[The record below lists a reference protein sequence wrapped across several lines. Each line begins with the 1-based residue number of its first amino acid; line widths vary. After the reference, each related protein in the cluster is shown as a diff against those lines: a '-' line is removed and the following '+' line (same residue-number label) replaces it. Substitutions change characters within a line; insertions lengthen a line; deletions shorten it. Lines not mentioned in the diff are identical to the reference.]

1 MSTVKI
7 NPTST
12 PTPTPTPTPTSTE
25 TILDTTGKIGKI
37 YGYMGFSCSICI
49 VFCLCIGGCIAL
61 FTTDPIKNYVKINAI
76 VIKSDCFVSS
86 NNNRNNTLTYTCNL
100 KCEYAVNNISYNT
113 PITVSS
119 PTPYAVDSHLDILY
133 DPNDPSIIVEV
144 PSVPKQTLGIILI
157 VCGFILLLIALGYL
171 YLTLKSSTF
180 NKIQGIGGIANMI

>member
-12 PTPTPTPTPTSTE
+12 STPTSTE

-49 VFCLCIGGCIAL
+49 VFCLCIGGCIAV
-61 FTTDPIKNYVKINAI
+61 FASDPLKKYVKINALI
-76 VIKSDCFVSS
+76 YKSDCAVSNRS
-86 NNNRNNTLTYTCNL
+86 NTITYTCKL
-100 KCEYAVNNISYNT
+100 KCMYTVNNVSYDT
-113 PITVSS
+113 PITISS

-133 DPNDPSIIVEV
+133 DPNDPSTIAEV
-144 PSVPKQTLGIILI
+144 PSVPKQTIGIILI
-157 VCGFILLLIALGYL
+157 VCGFILLLIALGYA

-180 NKIQGIGGIANMI
+180 NKMQGIGGIASMI